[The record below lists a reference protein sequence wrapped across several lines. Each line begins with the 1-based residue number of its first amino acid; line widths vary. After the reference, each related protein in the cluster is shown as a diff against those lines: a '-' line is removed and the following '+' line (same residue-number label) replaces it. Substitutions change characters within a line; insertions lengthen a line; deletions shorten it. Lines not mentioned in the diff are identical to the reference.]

1 MTRQGAIAAKCKE
14 CIYDPQSPGTWKE
27 QVEACTSP
35 KCPLYKF
42 RPKSEKGKKKPTGS
56 SSTE

>member
-35 KCPLYKF
+35 KCPLFKF
-42 RPKSEKGKKKPTGS
+42 RPKSQKKRKTTGS
-56 SSTE
+56 SSIE